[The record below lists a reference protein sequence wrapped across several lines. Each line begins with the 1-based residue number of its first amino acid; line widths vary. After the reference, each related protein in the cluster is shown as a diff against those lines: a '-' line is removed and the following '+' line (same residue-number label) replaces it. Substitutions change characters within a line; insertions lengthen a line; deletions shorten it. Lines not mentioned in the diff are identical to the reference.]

1 MNQVELLTEALATVV
16 YPGLAAVCLL
26 WVHVGVAR
34 WWNARRLL
42 DLLMILTATLATTTF
57 VMLSLSTGLFVLVNF
72 AQLRLAIRLGWLGTL
87 LAAIWLGMEYL
98 RQQHATYQQR
108 K

>member
-1 MNQVELLTEALATVV
+1 MMQAELLTEALATVV

-26 WVHVGVAR
+26 WVHVGLAR
-34 WWNARRLL
+34 WWSARRLL
-42 DLLMILTATLATTTF
+42 DLLLMLTATMATATF
-57 VMLSLSTGLFVLVNF
+57 VLLSLSTGLFVLVEF
-72 AQLRLAIRLGWLGTL
+72 AQLRLAIRLGWLATL
-87 LAAIWLGMEYL
+87 LAAIWLGVEYL

>member
-1 MNQVELLTEALATVV
+1 MNHVELLTEALATVV

-34 WWNARRLL
+34 WWSARRLL
-42 DLLMILTATLATTTF
+42 DLLLILTATMATATF
-57 VMLSLSTGLFVLVNF
+57 VMLSFSTGLFVLVDF

-87 LAAIWLGMEYL
+87 LAAIWLCVEYL
-98 RQQHATYQQR
+98 RQQHATYQQH